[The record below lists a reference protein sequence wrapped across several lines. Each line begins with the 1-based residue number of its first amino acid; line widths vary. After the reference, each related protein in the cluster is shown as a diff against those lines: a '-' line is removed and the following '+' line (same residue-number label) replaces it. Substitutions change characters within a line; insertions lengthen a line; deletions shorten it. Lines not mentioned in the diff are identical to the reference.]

1 MLNTDGSGPNSKAGA
16 GIAAY
21 HAQQTQQASAGGMQN
36 PQAAQAAGEAQ
47 PAAHVSTLPMG
58 PAGQPAPVV
67 ANPQASSAASG
78 TPMPAQ
84 GGTPA
89 AAPGM
94 VSPVPLTGGQ
104 ISVRQSNKNAAS
116 QGAAA
121 TGIPPLTSTDVYGK
135 Q

>member
-1 MLNTDGSGPNSKAGA
+1 MQAEQAAAGA
-16 GIAAY
+16 QPT
-21 HAQQTQQASAGGMQN
+21 AQ
-36 PQAAQAAGEAQ
+36 
-47 PAAHVSTLPMG
+47 VSPLPMG
-58 PAGQPAPVV
+58 PAGQPAALV
-67 ANPQASSAASG
+67 ANPQASQPASSRPGQAATTG
-78 TPMPAQ
+78 TPMQAQ

-89 AAPGM
+89 ATPGM

-104 ISVRQSNKNAAS
+104 ISVRQSNKNAAN